1 MGFTMQVRYGD
12 ISATMS
18 TDQDYQPLL
27 ADDIAAVLRREI
39 LETYAALTEQHANDT
54 DDLELD
60 EATVAAIAALLNN
73 NDA

>member
-27 ADDIAAVLRREI
+27 ADDMAAVLRREI
-39 LETYAALTEQHANDT
+39 LETETALLELHRDDDDT
-54 DDLELD
+54 ELD
-60 EATVAAIAALLNN
+60 ETTIAAIAALLA
-73 NDA
+73 DKGGV

>member
-27 ADDIAAVLRREI
+27 ADDMAAVLRREI
-39 LETYAALTEQHANDT
+39 LETDAALTERRDN

>member
-39 LETYAALTEQHANDT
+39 LETEAALTEQHDT